1 MATYNP
7 WHVKSIKA
15 FYYLKCPECEFDTKK
30 ESIFEDHAIEN
41 HPMSFELFV
50 KNSPKKEEFNSV
62 PVKKEQMSDFYEKE
76 NDCEQFLSVL
86 DYDTKMVDEND
97 SSAFGEVKK
106 EPIDDNFSIEDHS
119 NLKNQVA
126 FDHEGHHFMSVLEEK
141 KPYKCSYCED
151 SFKQSKELLD
161 HITSVH
167 EGKKPFKCSRCE
179 EGFTSIQGL
188 QEHYESVHEGEYL
201 YNCSHCNKN
210 FSSEPNLN
218 KHIRTVHEGKSR
230 TFLCTI
236 CNYDFQLKRDL
247 KEHMM
252 EHQKNKLVKRKN
264 PSISIGEEF
273 NANTP
278 SKSLKSGLNKESNTI
293 DSAEIDNLNNENQK
307 EFSICEEKPKMS
319 YGQLIAEAL
328 SNASGGK
335 LVLSDIYT
343 SISFRHPYYKLDN
356 PTWQNG
362 IRYDLTVN
370 KSFTK
375 AEKATAGWYWKLS
388 DDLTFKVSKYLK
400 SINQR

>member
-7 WHVKSIKA
+7 WQVKSIKA

-50 KNSPKKEEFNSV
+50 KNSPKKEYNSV
-62 PVKKEQMSDFYEKE
+62 PVKEEQLSDFYEKE

-86 DYDTKMVDEND
+86 DYDAKMVDENG
-97 SSAFGEVKK
+97 SSATGEVKK
-106 EPIDDNFSIEDHS
+106 EQIGEYFSIEDHTD
-119 NLKNQVA
+119 LKNQIA
-126 FDHEGHHFMSVLEEK
+126 SDHSGQHFMSVHEEK
-141 KPYKCSYCED
+141 KPYKCSYCEY
-151 SFKQSKELLD
+151 SFKQSKELFD

-201 YNCSHCNKN
+201 YNCSHCNKS

-236 CNYDFQLKRDL
+236 CNNDFQLKRDL

-273 NANTP
+273 NTNTP
-278 SKSLKSGLNKESNTI
+278 SKSRKSGLNKESNTI

-307 EFSICEEKPKMS
+307 EFSMSEEKPKMS

-328 SNASGGK
+328 SNASGGT

-343 SISFRHPYYKLDN
+343 SISFRHPYYKLEN
-356 PTWQNG
+356 STWQNG
-362 IRYDLTVN
+362 VRYDLTVN

-388 DDLTFKVSKYLK
+388 DDLTHKVSKYLK